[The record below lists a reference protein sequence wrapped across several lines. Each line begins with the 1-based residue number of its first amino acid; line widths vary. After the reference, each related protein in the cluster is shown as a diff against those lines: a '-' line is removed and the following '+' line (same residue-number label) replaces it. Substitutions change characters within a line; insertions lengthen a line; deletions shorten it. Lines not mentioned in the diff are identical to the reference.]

1 MFLVDTNV
9 TSEARKGERANAG
22 VRAFFAEAGQQDW
35 PLFLSSINN
44 GEWRRG
50 FAASVCSQQRAAPIT
65 NLLIGVWLGDRGAF
79 SARPP
84 ACLPAEKGSCDL
96 AIAHDQDVPQQSL
109 PSRASVSRTTS
120 TKSGRR
126 ESNPHHQLG
135 RLRFYH

>member
-9 TSEARKGERANAG
+9 TSEARKGGRANAG

-65 NLLIGVWLGDRGAF
+65 NLLIGVWLAIGAR
-79 SARPP
+79 SAPGHQ
-84 ACLPAEKGSCDL
+84 L
-96 AIAHDQDVPQQSL
+96 VSL
-109 PSRASVSRTTS
+109 PRRALATWR
-120 TKSGRR
+120 
-126 ESNPHHQLG
+126 
-135 RLRFYH
+135 